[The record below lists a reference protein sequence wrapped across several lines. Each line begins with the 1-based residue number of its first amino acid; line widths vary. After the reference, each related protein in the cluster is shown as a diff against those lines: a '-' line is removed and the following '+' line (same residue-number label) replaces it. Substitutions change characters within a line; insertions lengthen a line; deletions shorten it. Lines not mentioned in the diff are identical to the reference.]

1 MNLCFLMTSF
11 ASTFACAEFMKA
23 LEKNPQ
29 YESLVKNPNCRIKKK

>member
-11 ASTFACAEFMKA
+11 ASKFGCAGFMKA

-29 YESLVKNPNCRIKKK
+29 YELVMKNPNYLFKKK